1 MIYLKEGTNKSVRLT
16 TNTQICEISLTL
28 HISRIGDIQY
38 SESSGMVTSPNFIH
52 LSNTLSC
59 NVIHDRSQRIYVYNP
74 IIDVKVYKNNTNT
87 IMYEYVIIYA
97 YVGNIYNLDNTK
109 IKLKLAI
116 TSY

>member
-16 TNTQICEISLTL
+16 TNTQICEISPTL
-28 HISRIGDIQY
+28 HISSIGDIRY
-38 SESSGMVTSPNFIH
+38 SESRGMMASPDFIH

-59 NVIHDRSQRIYVYNP
+59 NVIHDRSQRIYVYKP
-74 IIDVKVYKNNTNT
+74 IIDVKVYKNDTDT
-87 IMYEYVIIYA
+87 IRYEYVIVYA
-97 YVGNIYNLDNTK
+97 YAGTIYNIDNTK